1 MIHPSAKKSAAPA
14 DGDLIVTAA
23 EPVEA
28 FQTARRLGKAKEEP
42 TTGSMA
48 EIQQRIRAR
57 RREQEERQLGMP
69 FDDWSE
75 RLRAAP
81 NALLRSAL
89 FGVVKRGRRKYVKG
103 MPLPAAG
110 DLSITYTGER
120 LDQADLDIYLQIV
133 HYARLRTVRDVLAF
147 PARRL
152 LREIGRS
159 TGKSDYAWLHDRLVA
174 LSACATVIHEG
185 STGRNLITGSLIRDT
200 GYDPKTGEFMCL
212 LNPYLRVLFDDYTL
226 LDWDDRLALGA
237 KQLAK
242 WLQAFYATHA
252 VPYAMKVSTLRQ
264 LCGSEI
270 ADPKHFRSDL
280 KKALDELRTRRLIQ
294 AWRIDANDLVHVTVS
309 PSPSQTRYL
318 AARARDSSDQS
329 TG

>member
-1 MIHPSAKKSAAPA
+1 MQSIV
-14 DGDLIVTAA
+14 VTANSP
-23 EPVEA
+23 EEA
-28 FQTARRLGKAKEEP
+28 RIAPNLRTKPKPHGILEVQDRIDVLQREEK
-42 TTGSMA
+42 
-48 EIQQRIRAR
+48 
-57 RREQEERQLGMP
+57 ERQLQMP

-89 FGVVKRGRRKYVKG
+89 FGVVKRGRRRYVKE

-110 DLSITYTGER
+110 EFSLAYTGER

-133 HYARLRTVRDVLAF
+133 HYARQRTVNDTLTF

-159 TGKSDYAWLHDRLVA
+159 TGKSDYEWLHDRLVA
-174 LSACATVIHEG
+174 LAACATTIRDG
-185 STGRNLITGSLIRDT
+185 KGRTRITGSLIRDS
-200 GYDPKTGEFMCL
+200 GYDETTGELKCH
-212 LNPYLRVLFDDYTL
+212 LNPYLRGIFEDYTL
-226 LDWDDRLALGA
+226 LDWDDRLALGP

-252 VPYAMKVSTLRQ
+252 APYAMKVATLMQ

-280 KKALDELRTRRLIQ
+280 KKALEELRSRRLIR
-294 AWRIDANDLVHVTVS
+294 AWRIDAGDLVHVAVA
-309 PSPSQTRYL
+309 PSPSQARHL
-318 AARARDSSDQS
+318 AARARDSSDQARDS
-329 TG
+329 SDR